1 MAKKK
6 NEPPVPRDMMPRHI
20 AIIMDGNGRWAK
32 KRGMPRTYGHVQGAL
47 AFRKLLRYANEIGVE
62 YISFYAFS
70 TENWK
75 RPDDEVHALMDL
87 MRKYL
92 KEAYEHFDLRT
103 RFVLLGD
110 EDGFE
115 TDLRQQFIDIQKDTG
130 DFERMTA
137 GIAANYGSRYE
148 ITSAC
153 KELAQLVKEGKLQPE
168 DITEDMI
175 SQHLYTRE
183 MPDVDLLIRPGGE
196 QRISNFLLWQCAYAE
211 FYFCD
216 TLWPDFDSKELDK
229 AITEFARRT
238 RRFGGLN
245 PDEQK

>member
-1 MAKKK
+1 MSKR
-6 NEPPVPRDMMPRHI
+6 NEPPVPADMMPRHI

-47 AFRKLLRYANEIGVE
+47 AFRKLLRYANDIGVQ
-62 YISFYAFS
+62 YMSFYAFS

-92 KEAYEHFDLRT
+92 KEAYDHFDLRT

-115 TDLRQQFIDIQKDTG
+115 SDLRQQFIDIQKDT
-130 DFERMTA
+130 DTFERMTA
-137 GIAANYGSRYE
+137 GIAANYGSRHE

-153 KELAQLVKEGKLQPE
+153 QKLARLVKEGKLEPD
-168 DITEDMI
+168 DITEEMI
-175 SQHLYTRE
+175 SQNLYTKD
-183 MPDVDLLIRPGGE
+183 MPDVDLMIRPGGE
-196 QRISNFLLWQCAYAE
+196 QRLSNFLLWQNAYAE

-216 TLWPDFDSKELDK
+216 TLFPDFDSKELDK
-229 AITEFARRT
+229 AIVEFARRT
-238 RRFGGLN
+238 RRYGGL
-245 PDEQK
+245 

>member
-1 MAKKK
+1 MPKKYTA
-6 NEPPVPRDMMPRHI
+6 PVPADMMPRHI

-32 KRGMPRTYGHVQGAL
+32 KRGLPRTAGHVQGAL
-47 AFRKLLRYANEIGVE
+47 NFRKILRYAREIGVQ

-75 RPDDEVHALMDL
+75 RPDDEVHALMDI

-92 KEAYEHFDLRT
+92 KEAYDYFDDRV
-103 RFVLLGD
+103 RVILLGD
-110 EDGFE
+110 ADGFE
-115 TDLRQQFIDIQKDTG
+115 TDLRKQFLDIEVDTKSF
-130 DFERMTA
+130 DAMTT

-148 ITSAC
+148 ITAAAR
-153 KELAQLVKEGKLQPE
+153 ELAQLVKEGKLEPE
-168 DITEDMI
+168 DITEDLI

-216 TLWPDFDSKELDK
+216 TLWPDFTMEELDK
-229 AITEFARRT
+229 AIVEFARRT
-238 RRFGGLN
+238 RRFGGL
-245 PDEQK
+245 

>member
-1 MAKKK
+1 MARKKY
-6 NEPPVPRDMMPRHI
+6 EPPVPREMMPRHI

-32 KRGMPRTYGHVQGAL
+32 QRGKARTYGHVQGAL
-47 AFRKLLRYANEIGVE
+47 AFRKLLRYAREIGVE

-75 RPDDEVHALMDL
+75 RPDDEVHALMDI

-92 KEAYEHFDLRT
+92 KEAYEHY
-103 RFVLLGD
+103 
-110 EDGFE
+110 
-115 TDLRQQFIDIQKDTG
+115 
-130 DFERMTA
+130 FERMTA
-137 GIAANYGSRYE
+137 GIAANYGSRHE
-148 ITSAC
+148 ITSAVR
-153 KELAQLVKEGKLQPE
+153 KLAQQVKAGTLQPE
-168 DITEDMI
+168 EITEELI

-216 TLWPDFDSKELDK
+216 TLWPDFDADALDK
-229 AITEFARRT
+229 AIVEFARRT

-245 PDEQK
+245 PDEQQEAQT

>member
-1 MAKKK
+1 MAKKY
-6 NEPPVPRDMMPRHI
+6 EPPVPADMMPRHI

-47 AFRKLLRYANEIGVE
+47 NFRKLLRYAREIGVE

-92 KEAYEHFDLRT
+92 KEAYDYFDDRV
-103 RFVLLGD
+103 RVVLLGD
-110 EDGFE
+110 REDFE
-115 TDLRQQFIDIQKDTG
+115 ADLRQQFTDIEKDTG
-130 DFERMTA
+130 EFEKMTA
-137 GIAANYGSRYE
+137 GIAANYGSRHE
-148 ITSAC
+148 ITGAM
-153 KELAQLVKEGKLQPE
+153 KEIAQLVKAGKVQPE
-168 DITEDMI
+168 DITEEMI
-175 SQHLYTRE
+175 SQHLYTKD
-183 MPDVDLLIRPGGE
+183 MPDVDLMIRPGGE

-229 AITEFARRT
+229 AIVEFARRT
-238 RRFGGLN
+238 RRFGGL
-245 PDEQK
+245 

>member
-1 MAKKK
+1 MAKKY
-6 NEPPVPRDMMPRHI
+6 EPPVPKDMMPRHI

-47 AFRKLLRYANEIGVE
+47 NFRKLLRYAREIGVE

-92 KEAYEHFDLRT
+92 KEAYDYFDDRV
-103 RFVLLGD
+103 RVILLGD
-110 EDGFE
+110 REDFE
-115 TDLRQQFIDIQKDTG
+115 ADLRQQFTDIEKDTG
-130 DFERMTA
+130 AFEKMTA
-137 GIAANYGSRYE
+137 GIAANYGPRHE
-148 ITSAC
+148 ITGA
-153 KELAQLVKEGKLQPE
+153 VKEIAKLVQDGKIQPD
-168 DITEDMI
+168 DITEEMI
-175 SQHLYTRE
+175 SDHLYTRE
-183 MPDVDLLIRPGGE
+183 MPDVDLMIRPGGE

-229 AITEFARRT
+229 AIVEFARRT
-238 RRFGGLN
+238 RRFGGL
-245 PDEQK
+245 

>member
-1 MAKKK
+1 
-6 NEPPVPRDMMPRHI
+6 MM
-20 AIIMDGNGRWAK
+20 N
-32 KRGMPRTYGHVQGAL
+32 
-47 AFRKLLRYANEIGVE
+47 KLLVFQTDFGLDDGSISAMEGVAFSVDFDLN
-62 YISFYAFS
+62 IRHLTLYAFS

-92 KEAYEHFDLRT
+92 KEAYDHFDLRT

-115 TDLRQQFIDIQKDTG
+115 PDLRKQFIDIQKDT
-130 DFERMTA
+130 DNFEKMTA
-137 GIAANYGSRYE
+137 GIAANYGSRH
-148 ITSAC
+148 
-153 KELAQLVKEGKLQPE
+153 ELTCAFKKLAEQVKRGELEPE
-168 DITEDMI
+168 DITEDLI
-175 SQHLYTRE
+175 SQNLYTKD
-183 MPDVDLLIRPGGE
+183 MPDVDLMIRPGGE

-229 AITEFARRT
+229 AIVEFARRT
-238 RRFGGLN
+238 RRFGGL
-245 PDEQK
+245 

>member
-1 MAKKK
+1 MAKKH
-6 NEPPVPRDMMPRHI
+6 EAPVPKDMMPRHI

-62 YISFYAFS
+62 YMSFYAFS

-92 KEAYEHFDLRT
+92 KEAYDHFDLRT

-115 TDLRQQFIDIQKDTG
+115 SDLRQQFIDIQKDTD

-137 GIAANYGSRYE
+137 GIAANYGSRNE

-153 KELAQLVKEGKLQPE
+153 KKLAALVKEGKLQPE
-168 DITEDMI
+168 DITEELI
-175 SQHLYTRE
+175 SQNLYTKD
-183 MPDVDLLIRPGGE
+183 MPDVDLMIRPGGE
-196 QRISNFLLWQCAYAE
+196 QRLSNFLLWQCAYAE

-216 TLWPDFDSKELDK
+216 TLFPDFDSKELDK
-229 AITEFARRT
+229 AIVEFARRT
-238 RRFGGLN
+238 RRFGGL
-245 PDEQK
+245 

>member
-1 MAKKK
+1 MAKKY
-6 NEPPVPRDMMPRHI
+6 EPPVPKDMMPRHI

-47 AFRKLLRYANEIGVE
+47 NFRKLLRYAREIGVE

-92 KEAYEHFDLRT
+92 KEAYDYFDDRV
-103 RFVLLGD
+103 RVILLGD
-110 EDGFE
+110 REDFE
-115 TDLRQQFIDIQKDTG
+115 ADLRQQFTDIEKDTG
-130 DFERMTA
+130 AFEKMTA
-137 GIAANYGSRYE
+137 GIAANYGSRHE
-148 ITSAC
+148 ITGA
-153 KELAQLVKEGKLQPE
+153 VKEIAKLVQDGKIQPD
-168 DITEDMI
+168 DITEEMI
-175 SQHLYTRE
+175 SDHLYTRE
-183 MPDVDLLIRPGGE
+183 MPDVDLMIRPGGE

-229 AITEFARRT
+229 AIVEFARRT
-238 RRFGGLN
+238 RRFGGL
-245 PDEQK
+245 